1 MSLSAATR
9 TTLQENFEKYEGYLA
24 HLYLDTKGKVT
35 VGVGHLIANR
45 NAMSGVT
52 LYKTQNKKITQA
64 ATLQE
69 KLSEYDAIAKLPW
82 GKKYAAKSF
91 EKHTTLIM
99 KETDIDILLKH
110 HIDSFY
116 KELKTIYKK
125 DNGYF
130 DDFDNFD
137 SKVQLAL
144 FDMIFNLG
152 ATKLVKSFPTFN
164 SHIKTGDFEKASK
177 ECHRLGISDTRNNYV
192 EDLLKN
198 LNKKAA

>member
-1 MSLSAATR
+1 MAISATTR
-9 TTLQENFEKYEGYLA
+9 TTLQVNLEKYEGYLP

-52 LYKTQNKKITQA
+52 LYKTQNKKLTQA

-69 KLSEYDAIAKLPW
+69 KLAEYDNIAKLPW
-82 GKKYAAKSF
+82 GKSHAAKSF
-91 EKHTTLIM
+91 KKHTTLVM
-99 KETDIDILLKH
+99 KESDIDIQLNH
-110 HIDSFY
+110 HIDNFY

-130 DDFDNFD
+130 DNFDNFD
-137 SKVQLAL
+137 PNVQLAL

-164 SHIKTGDFEKASK
+164 SHIKSGDFEKASK
-177 ECHRLGISDTRNNYV
+177 ECHRLGISDKRNNYV

-198 LNKKAA
+198 VTKEAA